1 MTRMSRKI
9 VVVGGVAGGMSFA
22 ARCRRLDPTAEIVVF
37 ERGRDV
43 SFSNCALPFH
53 LSGIVEEASSL
64 VLVTPETFRL
74 RYNLDVRPRHEV
86 VAIDREA
93 KKVTVRKVDEGTEF
107 EESYDVLCLS
117 PGANPIIP
125 DIPGKDADNVHVVRN
140 VVDIE
145 RLKPACDAADEIA
158 VIGGG
163 FIGLEVME
171 NLRLAGRKVTLV
183 EAADQVMLRLDAD
196 IVQLLHRE
204 IHDQGVTLILG
215 DSVTGIDGDTLT
227 LASGRTVTAQ
237 TIVMAIGVAP
247 ETTLARAAGLEI
259 GTTGGIKVDHNYR
272 TADPSIYAVGD
283 AVEEFG
289 RLTGKPMRLALAGP
303 AQRQAR
309 AAADHVYGRYNRRT
323 GVLGSSVLQVFDLTA
338 ASTGLNETECAAHG
352 LNFDSIYYINAEK
365 VGLMPTS
372 TPLHLK
378 LIYEVP
384 TGRVL
389 GAQAVGYHGVDKRI
403 DVVAALLMQGI
414 TVHDLAE
421 LELCYS
427 PLYGTAKDILNMAG
441 LVATNQLNG
450 EIRQVKPRDIR
461 RLLDEGATIIDV
473 REPDEYDLGHIE
485 GALNIPFSQF
495 RDRLDEIPADRPVY
509 LHCRIGQR
517 SYYVTRE
524 LNQIGFP
531 DAVNVNGAFL
541 GLSNFEYFHDTV
553 DQRKRVVT
561 DYNFN

>member
-1 MTRMSRKI
+1 MSKKI

-86 VAIDREA
+86 VSIDREA
-93 KKVTVRKVDEGTEF
+93 KKVTVRKVDDGTEF
-107 EESYDVLCLS
+107 EEAYDVLCLS

-171 NLRLAGRKVTLV
+171 NLRLAGKKVTLV

-204 IHDQGVTLILG
+204 IHDQGVDLVLG
-215 DSVTGIDGDTLT
+215 DAISGIDGDTIT

-237 TIVMAIGVAP
+237 TVVMAIGVTP
-247 ETTLARAAGLEI
+247 ETTLARAAGLDI
-259 GTTGGIKVDHNYR
+259 GTTGGIKVDHNYL
-272 TADPSIYAVGD
+272 TSDPSIYAVGD

-309 AAADHVYGRYNRRT
+309 AAADHVHGRYNRRT

-338 ASTGLNETECAAHG
+338 ASTGLNEAECAAQG

-389 GAQAVGYHGVDKRI
+389 GAQAVGKHGVDKRI

-427 PLYGTAKDILNMAG
+427 PLYSTAKDILNMAG

-450 EIRQVKPRDIR
+450 EIRQVKHRDIR
-461 RLLDEGATIIDV
+461 RLIDEGATIIDV
-473 REPDEYDLGHIE
+473 REPDEYDLGHIK

-509 LHCRIGQR
+509 LHCRIGHR

-531 DAVNVNGAFL
+531 EAVNVNGAFL
-541 GLSNFEYFHDTV
+541 GLSNFEYFHDV
-553 DQRKRVVT
+553 VGQRERVVT
-561 DYNFN
+561 DYNFS